1 MNSSFRC
8 LRFNFKWNACFRWT
22 FFKRQFLVP
31 VLFFCLT
38 TSLLFLLAASSR
50 CHVPISVR
58 LINDSF
64 RLNTAPSWPWIVIEY
79 FFLKIIT
86 NFNLFQSDY
95 CLNQLFIFFFLVV
108 AMFMMMMMASL
119 ALLIFFTIR
128 MFMMMVMMM
137 MMFMMFFA
145 VMTVAVFWTLWSLIP
160 LMMMVSVGGT
170 TVVMVLASP
179 RWVLVDR
186 EAAAMRV

>member
-31 VLFFCLT
+31 VLFFGLT
-38 TSLLFLLAASSR
+38 TSLLFLLATSSR

-58 LINDSF
+58 LINDPF
-64 RLNTAPSWPWIVIEY
+64 RLDTPSSWPWIVIEY

-86 NFNLFQSDY
+86 HFNFFQSHY
-95 CLNQLFIFFFLVV
+95 CLNQLFIFFIFLVT
-108 AMFMMMMMASL
+108 MLMMMMAFL
-119 ALLIFFTIR
+119 ALLIFITIR
-128 MFMMMVMMM
+128 MFMMMVMVM

-145 VMTVAVFWTLWSLIP
+145 VMTVAVFWTLWSFIP